1 MRLSAPQS
9 VGGFASTLVI
19 YKAEGWPLVMSVSIP
34 SSLPDGP
41 LLTAFALQNVIR
53 MVALEAEPTA

>member
-19 YKAEGWPLVMSVSIP
+19 YKAEGWPLVISVSIP
-34 SSLPDGP
+34 SSL
-41 LLTAFALQNVIR
+41 ALQNVIR
-53 MVALEAEPTA
+53 MVALEAVPTA